1 MVVEVNDRDVA
12 ELYVM
17 VQWWCHERSN
27 TFQYVAKAIE
37 ECYPGVAERNKVEFE

>member
-1 MVVEVNDRDVA
+1 MVVEVGDRDVA

-17 VQWWCHERSN
+17 VQW
-27 TFQYVAKAIE
+27 YVAKAIE